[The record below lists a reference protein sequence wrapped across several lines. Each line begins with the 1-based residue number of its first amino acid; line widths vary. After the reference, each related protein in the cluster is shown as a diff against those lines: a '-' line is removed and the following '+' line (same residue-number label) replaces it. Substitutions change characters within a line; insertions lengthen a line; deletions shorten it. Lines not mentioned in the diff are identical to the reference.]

1 MNTIDQQIDITTIDS
16 THSATSSGNRSTQ
29 SPTTSEWQCA
39 MSA

>member
-1 MNTIDQQIDITTIDS
+1 MDTDNKHHEIDDRLTL
-16 THSATSSGNRSTQ
+16 SARSSGNRSTK